1 MIERLQQQWQQ
12 LQQRFSE
19 QPRDRRLLITIGL
32 WVLITLPLL
41 SYQLIPA
48 LEEHQQ
54 QQQRRTQIEQQL
66 VQQQQLRAQLTQQ
79 LQNDVNQPLQ
89 QKIARK
95 QERLNQVK
103 SKTEE
108 FKLLEPTERRQ
119 FLSNALSY
127 PDTVALISLKSEL
140 PLAIGEERDF
150 ASLYQ
155 HQVKAVYRGN
165 FSDLKRFFQKLR
177 MQHPEVQWHRFHYH
191 VVQYPQAEVQLT
203 WQLLSVDKEIIGG

>member
-1 MIERLQQQWQQ
+1 MIERLRQQWQQ

-32 WVLITLPLL
+32 WALITLPLL
-41 SYQLIPA
+41 SYQLVPA
-48 LEEHQQ
+48 LKEHQQ

-79 LQNDVNQPLQ
+79 LQTDVNQPLQ

-95 QERLNQVK
+95 RERLNQVEAN
-103 SKTEE
+103 SENYI
-108 FKLLEPTERRQ
+108 LLDPEERRQ
-119 FLSNALSY
+119 FLASSLDY
-127 PDTVALISLKSEL
+127 PDTVELVSLKSNS
-140 PLAIGEERDF
+140 PVAIGDERDY

-155 HQVKAVYRGN
+155 HQVSAVYRGS
-165 FSDLKRFFQKLR
+165 FSDLKRFFEKLR
-177 MQHPEVQWHRFHYH
+177 VEHPNVQWYQFHYH

-203 WQLLSVDKEIIGG
+203 WQLLSVDKEIISG